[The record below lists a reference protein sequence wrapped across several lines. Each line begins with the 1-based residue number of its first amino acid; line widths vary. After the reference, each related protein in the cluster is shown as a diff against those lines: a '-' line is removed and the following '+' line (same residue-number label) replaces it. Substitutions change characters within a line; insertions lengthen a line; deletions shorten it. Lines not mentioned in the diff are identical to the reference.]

1 MKALNNVNKTNNA
14 QPVAD
19 KRLVRL
25 EKLKRDLK
33 LAMESERTNSSF
45 ITSGEIW
52 AKIRDIELDIAKDR
66 IHFRMTG
73 SSKHYYANKLSQ
85 FAELY
90 EGKSYGSSSGAR
102 TIKRVQFTK
111 HAIELVWE
119 SSAVSDFK
127 RFENQQQLMNFVDGY
142 IQAINDNEFESFGR
156 VK

>member
-1 MKALNNVNKTNNA
+1 MKALNDVNKTNNA

-19 KRLVRL
+19 KRLAKL
-25 EKLKRDLK
+25 EKLKWDLSR
-33 LAMESERTNSSF
+33 AMSTENNKSKF
-45 ITSGEIW
+45 YTSGEIW

-73 SSKHYYANKLSQ
+73 SHKHYYANKLSK
-85 FAELY
+85 FAELF
-90 EGKSYGSSSGAR
+90 EGNTYGSSSGAR
-102 TIKRVQFTK
+102 TIKQVQFTK
-111 HAIELVWE
+111 NAIELVWD

-142 IQAINDNEFESFGR
+142 MQAINDSELESFGR

>member
-14 QPVAD
+14 QPVTD

-25 EKLKRDLK
+25 EKLKQDLKSLPVSHSSSELWKEIRDL
-33 LAMESERTNSSF
+33 EF
-45 ITSGEIW
+45 
-52 AKIRDIELDIAKDR
+52 DIAKDR

-73 SSKHYYANKLSQ
+73 ISKHYYASKLTQ
-85 FAELY
+85 FAEFY
-90 EGKSYGSSSGAR
+90 EGKSYGGFSGAR
-102 TIKRVQFTK
+102 TIKKVQFTK

-142 IQAINDNEFESFGR
+142 VQAISDSEFDLFGR
-156 VK
+156 V

>member
-1 MKALNNVNKTNNA
+1 MKALNNVNKTNNS

-19 KRLVRL
+19 KRLIRL

-33 LAMESERTNSSF
+33 LAMESERTQSSF

-73 SSKHYYANKLSQ
+73 SNKHYYANKLSQ
-85 FAELY
+85 FAKLY
-90 EGKSYGSSSGAR
+90 EGKTYGSFSGAR

-142 IQAINDNEFESFGR
+142 VQAVNNHDKEKFFR
-156 VK
+156 V